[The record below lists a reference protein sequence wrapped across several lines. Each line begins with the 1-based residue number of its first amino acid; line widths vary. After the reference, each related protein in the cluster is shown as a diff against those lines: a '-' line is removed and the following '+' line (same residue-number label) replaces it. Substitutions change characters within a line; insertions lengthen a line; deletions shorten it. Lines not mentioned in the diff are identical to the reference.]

1 MWVRRDFAGTAT
13 RRDGEP
19 GRANLL
25 FASLAADF
33 RVTANDRNRHA
44 NAIAHA
50 LRPRLGC
57 GPIRRLAAG
66 TGLLCVRRDAGAW
79 HDRPRDRTSVSRCK
93 EQVAMTTQC
102 ATCLGKHD
110 PEFHAS
116 TLRIRA
122 WLRAHLELV
131 QKPLP
136 VPQQKSQ
143 PHQSSLGSVKSLRCP
158 ASRRKAARE

>member
-1 MWVRRDFAGTAT
+1 MKAECKTCMG
-13 RRDGEP
+13 
-19 GRANLL
+19 
-25 FASLAADF
+25 
-33 RVTANDRNRHA
+33 
-44 NAIAHA
+44 AHS
-50 LRPRLGC
+50 
-57 GPIRRLAAG
+57 
-66 TGLLCVRRDAGAW
+66 D
-79 HDRPRDRTSVSRCK
+79 
-93 EQVAMTTQC
+93 
-102 ATCLGKHD
+102 
-110 PEFHAS
+110 EFHAS